1 MAIKFESFRG
11 TGGAVTGGLVYKG
24 SYDAATQTPV
34 LTSAKKGDFYIV
46 SVAGSLA
53 TIPLN
58 VGDHIVFNQDASS
71 PITSAMFDVI
81 DNTDAVASVNAQT
94 GVVVLDSDD
103 ISEGSTN
110 QYFTN
115 ARADARIAAA
125 DANDLSDVS
134 YTAGAGIDGYV
145 LTYSNTNSQWE
156 AQAAAAGGVTS
167 VNTQTGAVVLDSDD
181 ISEGTSNLYY
191 TNARFD
197 TQLATKDTDDI
208 SEGATNQYFT
218 NARAD
223 ARIAAATAND
233 LSDVSYTAGAGIDGY
248 VMKYNNTS
256 GNWEAQ
262 VESSGAV
269 TSVNTQTGAVVLD
282 TDDVAEGSSNLYYT
296 NARFDTQ
303 LATKD
308 TDDLS
313 EGATNQY
320 FTNARADARIA
331 AADANDLSD
340 VSYTAGAGIDGYVMT
355 YNNTS
360 GNWEAQVAA
369 SAPVTSVN
377 TQTGAV
383 VLDTDDV
390 AEGSSNL
397 YYTNARFDT
406 QLGTKTTDNLTEGA
420 SNLYYT
426 NARFD
431 TQLATK
437 DTDDLSEGATNQYFT
452 NARADARIAA
462 ATANDLSD
470 VSYTAGAGID
480 GYVLTYSNTNSQWE
494 AQAASGGS
502 IGTLQQVT
510 DQGATTT
517 TNISVAQ
524 VTMGGDLLA
533 DGDQTRTIG
542 SETNRF
548 VTTHGDLNGAVR
560 FKAKANVALSKGDV
574 VYIAGVS
581 GGVPTVDKA
590 QANSASTMPAF
601 GVCYAAASLNAEVQI
616 VTFGNLEGINTGSFA
631 VGDTL
636 FVSET
641 TAGALTNSAPAGESN
656 LIQNVGRVVKVDGT
670 GNSGIYKIGGA
681 GRTNATPN
689 LDNNKIFL
697 GNGSNQAVSTAL
709 SAINLSSFNDDLA
722 TNIVDDTTPQLGGDL
737 DVNGQDIVSVSNG
750 AIELAPD
757 GTGKVTIKGNAT
769 GGSGQIVLNCEQ
781 NTHGITLKG
790 PPHSAAAT
798 YTLTFPNTDGTADQV
813 LKTDGSGNLDWVDQ
827 ASGGGGFTYTAIT
840 SASSPVSG
848 AASTHYSADT
858 SGGAITINLPA
869 LSGVTA
875 GTEIRVKL
883 KTAGNTLT
891 LDGNLSE
898 TIDGSTTYTL
908 TVQNQ
913 AVTLV
918 SDGSSNWEVI

>member
-11 TGGAVTGGLVYKG
+11 TGGAVTGGLTYKG
-24 SYDAATQTPV
+24 SYDAATNTPV

-46 SVAGSLA
+46 SVGGTLAGV
-53 TIPLN
+53 TLN
-58 VGDHIVFNQDASS
+58 VDDHIVFNQDASA

-81 DNTDAVASVNAQT
+81 DNTDAVASVNGQT
-94 GVVVLDSDD
+94 GVVVLDTDD
-103 ISEGSTN
+103 VSEGATN
-110 QYFTN
+110 QYYTN

-125 DANDLSDVS
+125 TANDLSDVD

-145 LTYSNTNSQWE
+145 LTYNNTTGNWE
-156 AQAAAAGGVTS
+156 AQVSAGGSPTLQDVTDNGNTTTTNIETAQITVGGDVLADGNLTRTIGSDTNRFLTAYSDLNGAIRFKAQNDSGGVLNKGDIVYIKGVSGGTPTVDKAQANSASTMPAFGLVYANANNGAS
-167 VNTQTGAVVLDSDD
+167 VQIVTLGNLEGINTGSFAVGDTLFVSATSAGALVNSAPAGESNLIQNIAKVVKVDGVGTSGIYKVGGAGRTNATPNLDSGKIFLGNGANQAVSTALNTVNLSSLNNDLDTDD
-181 ISEGTSNLYY
+181 IPEGATNLYYTNARFDTQLATKTTDNLTEGVSNLYY

-197 TQLATKDTDDI
+197 TQLATKDTDDVA
-208 SEGATNQYFT
+208 EGATNLYYT

-248 VMKYNNTS
+248 VMTYNNTS

-262 VESSGAV
+262 VAASAPV

-282 TDDVAEGSSNLYYT
+282 TDDVSEGVTNLYYT

-308 TDDLS
+308 TDNLS
-313 EGATNQY
+313 EGATNLY
-320 FTNARADARIA
+320 YTNARADARIA
-331 AADANDLSD
+331 AATANDLSD

-390 AEGSSNL
+390 AEGA
-397 YYTNARFDT
+397 T
-406 QLGTKTTDNLTEGA
+406 
-420 SNLYYT
+420 NLYYT

-437 DTDDLSEGATNQYFT
+437 TTDNLTEGSTNLYYT

-480 GYVLTYSNTNSQWE
+480 GYVLTYNNTSGNWE
-494 AQAASGGS
+494 AQVAS
-502 IGTLQQVT
+502 
-510 DQGATTT
+510 
-517 TNISVAQ
+517 
-524 VTMGGDLLA
+524 
-533 DGDQTRTIG
+533 
-542 SETNRF
+542 
-548 VTTHGDLNGAVR
+548 
-560 FKAKANVALSKGDV
+560 
-574 VYIAGVS
+574 
-581 GGVPTVDKA
+581 
-590 QANSASTMPAF
+590 
-601 GVCYAAASLNAEVQI
+601 
-616 VTFGNLEGINTGSFA
+616 
-631 VGDTL
+631 
-636 FVSET
+636 
-641 TAGALTNSAPAGESN
+641 
-656 LIQNVGRVVKVDGT
+656 
-670 GNSGIYKIGGA
+670 
-681 GRTNATPN
+681 
-689 LDNNKIFL
+689 
-697 GNGSNQAVSTAL
+697 
-709 SAINLSSFNDDLA
+709 
-722 TNIVDDTTPQLGGDL
+722 
-737 DVNGQDIVSVSNG
+737 
-750 AIELAPD
+750 
-757 GTGKVTIKGNAT
+757 
-769 GGSGQIVLNCEQ
+769 
-781 NTHGITLKG
+781 
-790 PPHSAAAT
+790 
-798 YTLTFPNTDGTADQV
+798 
-813 LKTDGSGNLDWVDQ
+813 
-827 ASGGGGFTYTAIT
+827 GGGFTYSAIT

-858 SGGAITINLPA
+858 SGGTITINLPA

-891 LDGNLSE
+891 LDGNLTE

>member
-24 SYDAATQTPV
+24 SYDAATNTPV

-53 TIPLN
+53 GVTLN
-58 VGDHIVFNQDASS
+58 VSDHIVFNQDASN

-81 DNTDAVASVNAQT
+81 DNTDAVASVNTQT
-94 GVVVLDSDD
+94 GVVVLDTDD
-103 ISEGSTN
+103 IAEGGTN
-110 QYFTN
+110 AYFTN

-125 DANDLSDVS
+125 NANDLSDVS

-145 LTYSNTNSQWE
+145 MKYNNTSGNWE
-156 AQAAAAGGVTS
+156 AQAEAAGAVTSVNTQVGAVVLDSDDITEGTSNLYFTSPRFTAELATKDTDDLSEGATNLYYTNARFDTQLATKDTDDLSEGTTNQYFTDARADARIAAATANDLSDVSYTAGAGIDGYVMTYNNTSGNWEAQVAASAPVTS

-181 ISEGTSNLYY
+181 ITEGTTNLYYTNARFDTQLATKDTDDLSEGATNLYY

-262 VESSGAV
+262 AESGGAV
-269 TSVNTQTGAVVLD
+269 
-282 TDDVAEGSSNLYYT
+282 
-296 NARFDTQ
+296 
-303 LATKD
+303 
-308 TDDLS
+308 
-313 EGATNQY
+313 
-320 FTNARADARIA
+320 
-331 AADANDLSD
+331 
-340 VSYTAGAGIDGYVMT
+340 
-355 YNNTS
+355 
-360 GNWEAQVAA
+360 
-369 SAPVTSVN
+369 
-377 TQTGAV
+377 
-383 VLDTDDV
+383 
-390 AEGSSNL
+390 
-397 YYTNARFDT
+397 
-406 QLGTKTTDNLTEGA
+406 
-420 SNLYYT
+420 
-426 NARFD
+426 
-431 TQLATK
+431 
-437 DTDDLSEGATNQYFT
+437 
-452 NARADARIAA
+452 
-462 ATANDLSD
+462 
-470 VSYTAGAGID
+470 
-480 GYVLTYSNTNSQWE
+480 
-494 AQAASGGS
+494 
-502 IGTLQQVT
+502 GTLQQVT

-590 QANSASTMPAF
+590 QANSSSTMPAF

-636 FVSET
+636 FVSAT

-656 LIQNVGRVVKVDGT
+656 LIQNIGRVVKVDAV
-670 GNSGIYKIGGA
+670 GNSGVYKIGGA

-689 LDNNKIFL
+689 LDSNKIFL

-709 SAINLSSFNDDLA
+709 SAINLSSFN
-722 TNIVDDTTPQLGGDL
+722 NDL
-737 DVNGQDIVSVSNG
+737 DTDDITEGASN
-750 AIELAPD
+750 LYY
-757 GTGKVTIKGNAT
+757 TNARADAR
-769 GGSGQIVLNCEQ
+769 I
-781 NTHGITLKG
+781 
-790 PPHSAAAT
+790 AAAT
-798 YTLTFPNTDGTADQV
+798 ANDLSDVSYTAGAGIDGYVMTYNNT
-813 LKTDGSGNLDWVDQ
+813 SGNWEAQV
-827 ASGGGGFTYTAIT
+827 ASGGGFTYTAIT

-858 SGGAITINLPA
+858 SGGVITINLPA

-891 LDGNLSE
+891 LDGNSAE

>member
-11 TGGAVTGGLVYKG
+11 TGGGAVTGGLVYKG
-24 SYDAATQTPV
+24 TFNATAGTPN
-34 LTSAKKGDFYIV
+34 LTSSKKGDFYIV
-46 SVAGSLA
+46 DPGGTLAGV
-53 TIPLN
+53 TLN
-58 VGDHIVFNQDASS
+58 SGDHIVFRIDASN

-81 DNTDAVASVNAQT
+81 DNTDAVSSVNTQT
-94 GVVVLDSDD
+94 GVVVLDTDD
-103 ISEGSTN
+103 IAEGGTN
-110 QYFTN
+110 AYFTN

-125 DANDLSDVS
+125 TANDLSDVS

-145 LTYSNTNSQWE
+145 MTYNNTSGNWE
-156 AQAAAAGGVTS
+156 AQVAASAPVTS

-181 ISEGTSNLYY
+181 ITEGTTNLYY
-191 TNARFD
+191 TNSRFD
-197 TQLATKDTDDI
+197 TQLATKDTDDL

-262 VESSGAV
+262 AEAAGAV

-282 TDDVAEGSSNLYYT
+282 SDDITEGATNLYYT

-313 EGATNQY
+313 EGAT
-320 FTNARADARIA
+320 
-331 AADANDLSD
+331 
-340 VSYTAGAGIDGYVMT
+340 
-355 YNNTS
+355 
-360 GNWEAQVAA
+360 
-369 SAPVTSVN
+369 
-377 TQTGAV
+377 
-383 VLDTDDV
+383 
-390 AEGSSNL
+390 
-397 YYTNARFDT
+397 
-406 QLGTKTTDNLTEGA
+406 
-420 SNLYYT
+420 NLYYT

-494 AQAASGGS
+494 AQAAGGGA

-560 FKAKANVALSKGDV
+560 FKAKAGVALSKGEV
-574 VYIAGVS
+574 VYISGVS
-581 GGVPTVDKA
+581 GGVPVVSKA
-590 QANSASTMPAF
+590 QANSASTMPAY
-601 GVCYAAASLNAEVQI
+601 GVCYAAASLNADVQI
-616 VTFGNLEGINTGSFA
+616 VTFGNLEGINTGSFS

-636 FVSET
+636 FISAT
-641 TAGALTNSAPAGESN
+641 TAGAITNTAPAGESN
-656 LIQNVGRVVKVDGT
+656 LIQNIGRVVKVDAV

-689 LDNNKIFL
+689 LDTNKIFL

-709 SAINLSSFNDDLA
+709 SSINLSSFNNNLDTDDITEGATNLYYTNARFDTQLA
-722 TNIVDDTTPQLGGDL
+722 TKDTDD
-737 DVNGQDIVSVSNG
+737 ISEG
-750 AIELAPD
+750 A
-757 GTGKVTIKGNAT
+757 TNQYFTNARADAR
-769 GGSGQIVLNCEQ
+769 I
-781 NTHGITLKG
+781 
-790 PPHSAAAT
+790 AAAT
-798 YTLTFPNTDGTADQV
+798 ANDLSDVSYTAGAGIDGYVLTYSNTNSQWEAQAA
-813 LKTDGSGNLDWVDQ
+813 SGGG
-827 ASGGGGFTYTAIT
+827 GGGGFTYTAIT

-848 AASTHYSADT
+848 AASTHYSANT

>member
-81 DNTDAVASVNAQT
+81 DNTDAVASVNGQT
-94 GVVVLDSDD
+94 GVVSLGASDV
-103 ISEGSTN
+103 
-110 QYFTN
+110 N
-115 ARADARIAAA
+115 ALAIA
-125 DANDLSDVS
+125 NNLSDLNNAG
-134 YTAGAGIDGYV
+134 TAR
-145 LTYSNTNSQWE
+145 TNL
-156 AQAAAAGGVTS
+156 G
-167 VNTQTGAVVLDSDD
+167 L
-181 ISEGTSNLYY
+181 GT
-191 TNARFD
+191 A
-197 TQLATKDTDDI
+197 ATKDH
-208 SEGATNQYFT
+208 G
-218 NARAD
+218 
-223 ARIAAATAND
+223 TANGELVILD
-233 LSDVSYTAGAGIDGY
+233 AVGLPAVDGSQLTNITATDNTKLAIANNLSDLNNAGTAR
-248 VMKYNNTS
+248 T
-256 GNWEAQ
+256 
-262 VESSGAV
+262 
-269 TSVNTQTGAVVLD
+269 
-282 TDDVAEGSSNLYYT
+282 NLGLGT
-296 NARFDTQ
+296 A
-303 LATKD
+303 ATKD
-308 TDDLS
+308 HGTANGELVILDAVGLPAVDGSQLTNVTGTDSTKL
-313 EGATNQY
+313 A
-320 FTNARADARIA
+320 IA
-331 AADANDLSD
+331 NNLSD
-340 VSYTAGAGIDGYVMT
+340 LNNVTTART
-355 YNNTS
+355 
-360 GNWEAQVAA
+360 
-369 SAPVTSVN
+369 
-377 TQTGAV
+377 
-383 VLDTDDV
+383 
-390 AEGSSNL
+390 NL
-397 YYTNARFDT
+397 G
-406 QLGTKTTDNLTEGA
+406 LGTA
-420 SNLYYT
+420 
-426 NARFD
+426 
-431 TQLATK
+431 ATK
-437 DTDDLSEGATNQYFT
+437 DHGTANGELVILDAVGLPAVDGSQLTNVTGTDSTKLAIANNLSDLNNAGTARTNLGLGT
-452 NARADARIAA
+452 A
-462 ATANDLSD
+462 ATLDYGTSANNLVQLDGSARLPAVDGSLLTNLP
-470 VSYTAGAGID
+470 SGAG
-480 GYVLTYSNTNSQWE
+480 E
-494 AQAASGGS
+494 
-502 IGTLQQVT
+502 TLQQVT
-510 DQGATTT
+510 DNGATTT

-590 QANSASTMPAF
+590 QANSSSTMPAF

-636 FVSET
+636 FVSAT
-641 TAGALTNSAPAGESN
+641 TAGALANSAPAGESN
-656 LIQNVGRVVKVDGT
+656 LIQNIGRVVKVDAV
-670 GNSGIYKIGGA
+670 GNSGVYKIGGA

-689 LDNNKIFL
+689 LDSNKIFL

-750 AIELAPD
+750 DIEIAPD
-757 GTGKVTIKGNAT
+757 GSGQVKIKGNAT

-781 NTHGITLKG
+781 NSHGITLKG
-790 PPHSAAAT
+790 PPHSAAAS

-891 LDGNLSE
+891 LDGNSAE